1 MNLTSQP
8 FDVLRLRHVL
18 RTVLLPLLLWATANS
33 AAHAAEATPSDVYA
47 QTVRIQAEVD
57 SIKRHFK
64 ITGKAHAEPKIADLK
79 PRHAWAGNYIILL
92 KLGKL
97 RRKQGLPYVAPVN
110 IEPLLDMTPNH
121 PWAMTQRILNEIAIT
136 KRLLDIPGQP
146 PATVPVSGKHPLDV
160 YNSLHQISGDLDLLM
175 GTSTPSEAYSEAK
188 RLDDDVSAI
197 LRHQN
202 IFDNAAPPQRRD
214 NLQPKDSLQAVFM
227 LLAEVQRLQRAHGLV
242 STDFKGFQ
250 MGDKTTPDD
259 VIGLIELAL
268 AELQYLKAK
277 LGMTHAIT
285 ATGSYEENK
294 APADVVQLIGY
305 ITAKLR
311 AIESK

>member
-1 MNLTSQP
+1 
-8 FDVLRLRHVL
+8 
-18 RTVLLPLLLWATANS
+18 
-33 AAHAAEATPSDVYA
+33 
-47 QTVRIQAEVD
+47 
-57 SIKRHFK
+57 
-64 ITGKAHAEPKIADLK
+64 
-79 PRHAWAGNYIILL
+79 
-92 KLGKL
+92 
-97 RRKQGLPYVAPVN
+97 
-110 IEPLLDMTPNH
+110 MTPNH
-121 PWAMTQRILNEIAIT
+121 PWAMTQRILNEIAII

-160 YNSLHQISGDLDLLM
+160 YNSLHQISGDLDLLV

-188 RLDDDVSAI
+188 RLDDDVSAV

-202 IFDNAAPPQRRD
+202 IVDQAAPPPRRD
-214 NLQPKDSLQAVFM
+214 NLQPKDSLQAVFVLM
-227 LLAEVQRLQRAHGLV
+227 TEVQRLQRAHGLTN
-242 STDFKGFQ
+242 TDFKGFQ

-285 ATGSYEENK
+285 ANGSYEENK
-294 APADVVQLIGY
+294 VPADVVQLIGY